1 MSKPLVQGSIRTL
14 AHFPGGYTRFQ
25 QDSSPNSSA
34 TDRRGRPSWM
44 DTVRAWSARSNERRA
59 LRELTELGDHVLKD
73 IGISREQALREAA
86 KPFWQR

>member
-14 AHFPGGYTRFQ
+14 AHFPGGYASFQ
-25 QDSSPNSSA
+25 QNSSPSPA
-34 TDRRGRPSWM
+34 VSWM
-44 DTVRAWSARSNERRA
+44 DKVRAWSARGHERRA
-59 LRELTELGDHVLKD
+59 LRELTEQLDDHLLKD